1 MLTWNWAKKKLD
13 CSTTYWMLKFL
24 HSYLHNFSA
33 TRASQ
38 RWIAQV
44 NHHLKQEKR
53 KLNSPV
59 ITFKT
64 RIMHMLPKR
73 GKDPQV
79 NSEDFSG
86 LKTSFPLM
94 LFQSPSADKLK
105 LISRFIFQ
113 TNSVSMMASSC
124 ISFEQ
129 TDLAAESR
137 DRNHNNTLSSDC
149 CPITPQHECQFAT
162 YECGVNDPRV
172 CGGGGVWVWW
182 FANH

>member
-1 MLTWNWAKKKLD
+1 MRNGCWTLKQKIMHNLNAAGHFVFLNSKMYMLTWNWAKKLD

-86 LKTSFPLM
+86 LKTSFP
-94 LFQSPSADKLK
+94 SCCSNHRV
-105 LISRFIFQ
+105 LISL
-113 TNSVSMMASSC
+113 NWSVVSY
-124 ISFEQ
+124 FKP
-129 TDLAAESR
+129 TVSR
-137 DRNHNNTLSSDC
+137 
-149 CPITPQHECQFAT
+149 
-162 YECGVNDPRV
+162 
-172 CGGGGVWVWW
+172 
-182 FANH
+182 